1 MRLRP
6 SMRENY
12 RYILIRFTPE
22 KIVIEGLDL
31 FLAVSDAVI
40 SLYGDL
46 ESARMWPSVMEVTGH
61 QAIIRCRRETVKEL
75 ETALATITEVGGEP
89 VAVHPVCTSGTI
101 KTLREKRSPVCSE
114 QTGRVVI
121 DKVPYDCIFLQGG
134 RIDLKEKGINLG
146 TPRYITEED
155 TEERYYDE

>member
-1 MRLRP
+1 
-6 SMRENY
+6 MRENF
-12 RYILIRFTPE
+12 RYILVRLTPE
-22 KIVIEGLDL
+22 TNEIENLDL

-46 ESARMWPSVMEVTGH
+46 ESARMWPSVMEVSGNC
-61 QAIIRCRRETVKEL
+61 AIIRCRRETVKEL
-75 ETALATITEVGGEP
+75 ETALATITLVAGAP
-89 VAVHPVCTSGTI
+89 AAVHPVCTSGTI
-101 KTLREKRSPVCSE
+101 KTLREKRSPACSE

-121 DKVPYDCIFLQGG
+121 DKVPYDCVFLHGG

>member
-1 MRLRP
+1 
-6 SMRENY
+6 MRENY
-12 RYILIRFTPE
+12 RYILVRVTPY
-22 KIVIEGLDL
+22 IIAIEGRDL

-46 ESARMWPSVMEVTGH
+46 ESARMWPSVMEVSGH

-75 ETALATITEVGGEP
+75 ETALATITEIAGEP
-89 VAVHPVCTSGTI
+89 AAVHPVCTSGTI
-101 KTLREKRSPVCSE
+101 KTLRKKRSLARYE
-114 QTGRVVI
+114 KTGRVVI
-121 DKVPYDCIFLQGG
+121 DKTPYDCIFLHGG